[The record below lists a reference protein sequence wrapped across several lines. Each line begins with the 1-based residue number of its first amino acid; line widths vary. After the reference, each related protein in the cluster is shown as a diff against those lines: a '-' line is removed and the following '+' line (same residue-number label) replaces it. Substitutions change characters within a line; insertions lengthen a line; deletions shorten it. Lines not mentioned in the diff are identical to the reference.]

1 MSTRE
6 PARLSRSRKD
16 FPMRAKLLLFTL
28 TALASFGQNA
38 NMVGLPEYGVILTGD
53 IESPTP
59 AIVDGSHKYLL
70 AYVLRVTHAN
80 GGSIAAPRL
89 LTRNLR
95 LNLPING
102 TPVLS
107 NSIAATVNGVV
118 VSGPG
123 AGPVVKAILE
133 SVIFDDGQFVGPDS
147 RYFDNMS
154 IQIDAERLLAQHVA
168 THPPDIWTELS
179 GLLEPSLANQG
190 KTTEEHLV
198 FFAQRSLA
206 QDLVQAKNKQGEAA
220 AFEVA
225 ARSALLPN
233 VWK

>member
-1 MSTRE
+1 
-6 PARLSRSRKD
+6 
-16 FPMRAKLLLFTL
+16 MRAKLLLFTL
-28 TALASFGQNA
+28 TALAGFGQNA
-38 NMVGLPEYGVILTGD
+38 NAVGLPEYGVVLTGD

-59 AIVDGSHKYLL
+59 TIVDGSHKYLL

-89 LTRNLR
+89 LTRNFR

-133 SVIFDDGQFVGPDS
+133 SVIFDDGHFVGTDS

-154 IQIDAERLLAQHVA
+154 IQIDAERLLAQRVA
-168 THPPDIWTELS
+168 TQPPDIWTELS

-220 AFEVA
+220 AFEIA

>member
-1 MSTRE
+1 
-6 PARLSRSRKD
+6 
-16 FPMRAKLLLFTL
+16 MRAKLLLFTL
-28 TALASFGQNA
+28 TALAGLGQNA

-70 AYVLRVTHAN
+70 AYVLRLTHAN
-80 GGSIAAPRL
+80 GGSLATPRL
-89 LTRNLR
+89 LTRNFR
-95 LNLPING
+95 LNRPIIS
-102 TPVLS
+102 TPVPS
-107 NSIAATVNGVV
+107 NSIVAMVNGVV

-133 SVIFDDGQFVGPDS
+133 SVVFDDGQFVGTDS

-154 IQIDAERLLAQHVA
+154 IQIDAERLLAQRVA
-168 THPPDIWTELS
+168 TQPPDIWTELS
-179 GLLEPSLANQG
+179 GLLEPSNFEAIRG

-198 FFAQRSLA
+198 FLAQRSLA

-220 AFEVA
+220 AFEIA
-225 ARSALLPN
+225 NRSASLP
-233 VWK
+233 VLWRSSK